1 MDTKR
6 VVFIER
12 PSEIPTLDQIYSY
25 LESTGWERR
34 SVELGWLVFNLINQF
49 DRCISVPLRYT
60 AGDWV
65 RCFKFLLQELAE
77 IEARY
82 AYQVLDD
89 ILAQKRGK

>member
-1 MDTKR
+1 MDAKR

-25 LESTGWERR
+25 LESKGWQREF
-34 SVELGWLVFNLINQF
+34 VELGWMVYRLENYAALRV
-49 DRCISVPLRYT
+49 SVPLSYT

-65 RCFKFLLQELAE
+65 RCFKFLLQELAV
-77 IEARY
+77 IEKRY

-89 ILAQKRGK
+89 ILSQKREE